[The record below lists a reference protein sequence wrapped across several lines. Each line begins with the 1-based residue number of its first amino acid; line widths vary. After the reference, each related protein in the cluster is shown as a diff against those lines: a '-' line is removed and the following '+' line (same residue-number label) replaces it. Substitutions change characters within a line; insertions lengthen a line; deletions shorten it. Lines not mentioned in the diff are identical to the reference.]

1 MKRRGSSTFHW
12 RRGISCRISKAF
24 RSYLAVG
31 GLASYGRDWIDEHEL
46 AAGTSIACSKAPA
59 RRMINLKTANTLGL
73 TVPPSLLSRIEML
86 FAALH

>member
-1 MKRRGSSTFHW
+1 MGV
-12 RRGISCRISKAF
+12 I
-24 RSYLAVG
+24 
-31 GLASYGRDWIDEHEL
+31 WIDEHES